1 MRPSPAHQCHPGCS
15 PPPAPPPPLQPGQPF
30 YPAPAA
36 YHGPQADA
44 ASGPAGPSPSP
55 GGGVPGAPPPQQ
67 APYARLQ
74 PAESH
79 VPMVQQTS
87 VSLADAV
94 QAAHGQGVSFGDPLA
109 REPPR

>member
-1 MRPSPAHQCHPGCS
+1 GGGEGGRAGDRG
-15 PPPAPPPPLQPGQPF
+15 PPR
-30 YPAPAA
+30 YE
-36 YHGPQADA
+36 GPQADA
-44 ASGPAGPSPSP
+44 ASGPAGPAPPP

-67 APYARLQ
+67 APYAGLQ

-94 QAAHGQGVSFGDPLA
+94 QAAHGEGFNFGHAVAHEAPALWLGAVPA
-109 REPPR
+109 RQPARPPPPQPH